1 MEKAERYEAE
11 GASECFVAA
20 AFLQNLMGMPT
31 SLTALSVTR
40 VYVCWGGV
48 GGGGGCACIRTTKYI
63 KRFAFI
69 RQKIIKI
76 NQYG

>member
-40 VYVCWGGV
+40 VYVCVGGWGWGGGMRV
-48 GGGGGCACIRTTKYI
+48 HTHYKIYKKVCIY
-63 KRFAFI
+63 
-69 RQKIIKI
+69 
-76 NQYG
+76 